1 MCDLLPCTAV
11 DRSPTQEQRGAGFW
25 RTRWIRSAMIQMKAV
40 GTRGSRLPRAEALVS
55 LTGSLRRLLPHR
67 FCCSLCLGLPQSM
80 TLWPPAHNGLE
91 RRVDGACLR
100 LELRGGTAAS
110 ARRLRARHSIGVEAG
125 GFMGAHAIA
134 TRVRW
139 QTLARFACLEAR
151 GCLSGCATY
160 ASGGIRKRRIPTT
173 VQHAWWFRT
182 VAATRSG

>member
-1 MCDLLPCTAV
+1 
-11 DRSPTQEQRGAGFW
+11 
-25 RTRWIRSAMIQMKAV
+25 MIQMKAV

-110 ARRLRARHSIGVEAG
+110 ARRLRARHRPSGAPGPRALTDGELFAGACVGGVIDRVVFLAG
-125 GFMGAHAIA
+125 EHVLDLVPG
-134 TRVRW
+134 TRKS
-139 QTLARFACLEAR
+139 
-151 GCLSGCATY
+151 SGLFV
-160 ASGGIRKRRIPTT
+160 S
-173 VQHAWWFRT
+173 AWRAVVLW
-182 VAATRSG
+182 